1 VRALLVVNPNAT
13 TTTAAGRDVLAHA
26 LASELKLDVLLT
38 RYRGHA
44 AEATAQAVR
53 DGVELVVAHGGD
65 GTVNEVANGML
76 QGTGGP
82 VRTRPPAG
90 GSPHP
95 PARADPRQSTRGS
108 PRLPTRGNDSP
119 RATGSESGPARGNN
133 SPECGPALAVVPGGS
148 ANVFARALGIPRDPV
163 EATAEI
169 LRALT
174 VRRSRLVGL
183 GRADDRWFTFNA
195 GMGWDADVVAEVE
208 RMRFRGLAA
217 TPLRYA
223 ATGLRQYYRQWRE
236 PKTMT
241 VEVPGML
248 PPTEVRLALVSN
260 TSTWTYLGSRS
271 VHTNPGA
278 SFTSGLGLFA
288 LRRLG
293 IGTVAPVLHEILRR
307 GGDPRGRNV
316 LRHDAVAVV
325 KVSCEA
331 PVALQLDGDHLGE
344 RSEVEFLSVPEA
356 LRVVV

>member
-26 LASELKLDVLLT
+26 LASELKLEVLVT

-53 DGVELVVAHGGD
+53 DGVELLVAHGGD

-82 VRTRPPAG
+82 VR
-90 GSPHP
+90 
-95 PARADPRQSTRGS
+95 
-108 PRLPTRGNDSP
+108 P
-119 RATGSESGPARGNN
+119 RAGRRKPP
-133 SPECGPALAVVPGGS
+133 SPVYGPALAVVPGGS
-148 ANVFARALGIPRDPV
+148 ANVFARALGMPRDPV
-163 EATAEI
+163 EATAQI
-169 LRALT
+169 LRALAAGQ
-174 VRRSRLVGL
+174 SRLVGL

-208 RMRFRGLAA
+208 QMRFRGLAA

-223 ATGLRQYYRQWRE
+223 ATGLRQYYRQWRN
-236 PKTMT
+236 PKPMT
-241 VEVPGML
+241 VEVPGVL
-248 PPTEVRLALVSN
+248 APTPVRVAFVSN
-260 TSTWTYLGSRS
+260 TSTWTYLGSRA

-278 SFTSGLGLFA
+278 SFATGLGLFA
-288 LRRLG
+288 MQSLDV
-293 IGTVAPVLHEILRR
+293 GTVAHVLHEILRS
-307 GGDPRGRNV
+307 GGDPRGRHV
-316 LRHDAVAVV
+316 VRHDAVALVR
-325 KVSCEA
+325 VSCEV

-344 RSEVEFLSVPEA
+344 RTEVEFLSVPEA

>member
-1 VRALLVVNPNAT
+1 VVNPNAT

-26 LASELKLDVLLT
+26 LASELKLEVLVT

-53 DGVELVVAHGGD
+53 DGVELLVAHGGD

-82 VRTRPPAG
+82 VGPPPVGMAWPSPGHDGGRP
-90 GSPHP
+90 
-95 PARADPRQSTRGS
+95 
-108 PRLPTRGNDSP
+108 L
-119 RATGSESGPARGNN
+119 
-133 SPECGPALAVVPGGS
+133 CGPALAVVPGGS
-148 ANVFARALGIPRDPV
+148 ANVFARALGMPHDPL
-163 EATAEI
+163 EATARV

-174 VRRSRLVGL
+174 AGRSRLVGL

-195 GMGWDADVVAEVE
+195 GLGWDADVVAEVE
-208 RMRFRGLAA
+208 QMRFRGLAA

-223 ATGLRQYYRQWRE
+223 ATALRQYYRQWRD
-236 PKTMT
+236 PKPLT
-241 VEVPGML
+241 VEVPGVL
-248 PPTEVRLALVSN
+248 PPTEVRLAFVSN
-260 TSTWTYLGSRS
+260 TSTWTYLGSRA

-278 SFTSGLGLFA
+278 SFASGLGLFA
-288 LRRLG
+288 LRSLG
-293 IGTVAPVLHEILRR
+293 VGTVAPVLCEILRS
-307 GGDPRGRNV
+307 GGDPRGRHLV
-316 LRHDAVAVV
+316 RHDAVALVRV
-325 KVSCEA
+325 TSEI

>member
-44 AEATAQAVR
+44 AEATAEAVR
-53 DGVELVVAHGGD
+53 DGVELLVAHGGD
-65 GTVNEVANGML
+65 GTVNEVVNGML

-82 VRTRPPAG
+82 VGPQPGAG
-90 GSPHP
+90 GLTG
-95 PARADPRQSTRGS
+95 PRRS
-108 PRLPTRGNDSP
+108 
-119 RATGSESGPARGNN
+119 AW
-133 SPECGPALAVVPGGS
+133 GPALAVVPGGS
-148 ANVFARALGIPRDPV
+148 ANVFARALGMPRDPV
-163 EATAEI
+163 EATAQI
-169 LRALT
+169 LHALSSGH
-174 VRRSRLVGL
+174 SRLVGL

-223 ATGLRQYYRQWRE
+223 ATGLRQYYRQWRD
-236 PKTMT
+236 PKPMT
-241 VEVPGML
+241 VEVPGVL
-248 PPTEVRLALVSN
+248 EPTPARVAFVSN
-260 TSTWTYLGSRS
+260 TSTWTYLGSRA

-278 SFTSGLGLFA
+278 SFSTGLGLFA
-288 LRRLG
+288 MQSLD
-293 IGTVAPVLHEILRR
+293 IGTVAHVLHEILRT
-307 GGDPRGRNV
+307 GGDPKGRHV
-316 LRHDAVAVV
+316 VRHDAVALVR
-325 KVSCEA
+325 VSCEV

>member
-26 LASELKLDVLLT
+26 LASELKLDVLVT

-44 AEATAQAVR
+44 AEATAEAVR
-53 DGVELVVAHGGD
+53 DGVELLVAHGGD

-82 VRTRPPAG
+82 VG
-90 GSPHP
+90 G
-95 PARADPRQSTRGS
+95 R
-108 PRLPTRGNDSP
+108 
-119 RATGSESGPARGNN
+119 SGG
-133 SPECGPALAVVPGGS
+133 GPALAVVPGGS
-148 ANVFARALGIPRDPV
+148 ANVFARALGMPRDPV
-163 EATAEI
+163 EATAQI

-174 VRRSRLVGL
+174 AGHSRMVGL

-236 PKTMT
+236 PQQMT
-241 VEVPGML
+241 VEVPGL
-248 PPTEVRLALVSN
+248 LEPTDVRVAFISN
-260 TSTWTYLGSRS
+260 TSTWTYLGGRS

-278 SFTSGLGLFA
+278 SFATGLGLFA
-288 LRRLG
+288 LRSLG
-293 IGTVAPVLHEILRR
+293 IGTISHVLYEILRA
-307 GGDPRGRNV
+307 GGDPQGRHV
-316 LRHDAVAVV
+316 LRHDAVALV
-325 KVSCEA
+325 KVSTET

>member
-1 VRALLVVNPNAT
+1 MRALLVVNPNAT

-26 LASELKLDVLLT
+26 LASELKLEVLVT

-53 DGVELVVAHGGD
+53 DGVELLVAHGGD
-65 GTVNEVANGML
+65 GTVNEVVNGML

-82 VRTRPPAG
+82 ALRPLG
-90 GSPHP
+90 ERESPP
-95 PARADPRQSTRGS
+95 
-108 PRLPTRGNDSP
+108 
-119 RATGSESGPARGNN
+119 
-133 SPECGPALAVVPGGS
+133 PALAVVPGGS
-148 ANVFARALGIPRDPV
+148 ANVFARALGVPRDPV
-163 EATAEI
+163 EATAQ
-169 LRALT
+169 LLHALGAG
-174 VRRSRLVGL
+174 RSRLVGL

-208 RMRFRGLAA
+208 QMRFRGLAA

-223 ATGLRQYYRQWRE
+223 MTGLRQYYRQWRE
-236 PKTMT
+236 PKPMT

-248 PPTEVRLALVSN
+248 APTEVRVTFVSN
-260 TSTWTYLGSRS
+260 TSTWTYLGPRA

-278 SFTSGLGLFA
+278 SFATGLGLFA
-288 LRRLG
+288 MRS
-293 IGTVAPVLHEILRR
+293 IDVGTVSHVLWEILHA
-307 GGDPRGRNV
+307 GGDPKGRHV
-316 LRHDAVAVV
+316 LRHDAVPLVR
-325 KVSCEA
+325 VSSQI

>member
-1 VRALLVVNPNAT
+1 MRALLVVNPNAT

-26 LASELKLDVLLT
+26 LASELKLDVLVT

-53 DGVELVVAHGGD
+53 DGVELLVAHGGD
-65 GTVNEVANGML
+65 GTVNEVVNGML

-82 VRTRPPAG
+82 VQR
-90 GSPHP
+90 SPGERESR
-95 PARADPRQSTRGS
+95 RAPS
-108 PRLPTRGNDSP
+108 
-119 RATGSESGPARGNN
+119 
-133 SPECGPALAVVPGGS
+133 GPALAVVPGGS
-148 ANVFARALGIPRDPV
+148 ANVFARALGTPRDPV
-163 EATAEI
+163 EATAQ
-169 LRALT
+169 LLHALSAG
-174 VRRSRLVGL
+174 RSRLVGL

-223 ATGLRQYYRQWRE
+223 MTGLRQYYKQWRE
-236 PKTMT
+236 PKPMT

-248 PPTEVRLALVSN
+248 APTEVRVTFVSN
-260 TSTWTYLGSRS
+260 TSTWTYLGPRA

-278 SFTSGLGLFA
+278 SFATGLGLFA
-288 LRRLG
+288 MCSLDV
-293 IGTVAPVLHEILRR
+293 GTVGHVLWEILRA
-307 GGDPRGRNV
+307 GGDPKGRHV
-316 LRHDAVAVV
+316 LRHDAVPLVR
-325 KVSCEA
+325 VSSPT

>member
-1 VRALLVVNPNAT
+1 MRALLVVNPNAT

-26 LASELKLDVLLT
+26 LASELKLDVLVT

-53 DGVELVVAHGGD
+53 DGVELLVAHGGD
-65 GTVNEVANGML
+65 GTVNEVVNGML

-82 VRTRPPAG
+82 VQR
-90 GSPHP
+90 SPGV
-95 PARADPRQSTRGS
+95 RASR
-108 PRLPTRGNDSP
+108 
-119 RATGSESGPARGNN
+119 RAPS
-133 SPECGPALAVVPGGS
+133 GPALAVVPGGS
-148 ANVFARALGIPRDPV
+148 ANVFARALGTPRDPV
-163 EATAEI
+163 EATAQ
-169 LRALT
+169 LLHALSAG
-174 VRRSRLVGL
+174 RSRLVGL

-223 ATGLRQYYRQWRE
+223 MTGLRQYYKQWRE
-236 PKTMT
+236 PKPMT
-241 VEVPGML
+241 VEVPGIL
-248 PPTEVRLALVSN
+248 APTEVRVTFVSN
-260 TSTWTYLGSRS
+260 TSTWTYLGPRA

-278 SFTSGLGLFA
+278 SFATGLGLFA
-288 LRRLG
+288 MRSLDV
-293 IGTVAPVLHEILRR
+293 GTVGHVLWEILRA
-307 GGDPRGRNV
+307 GGDPKGRHV
-316 LRHDAVAVV
+316 LRHDAVPLVR
-325 KVSCEA
+325 VSSPT

>member
-1 VRALLVVNPNAT
+1 VLRCGVDLQDTLYALGVRALLVVNPNAT

-26 LASELKLDVLLT
+26 LASELKLEVLLT

-53 DGVELVVAHGGD
+53 EGVEVVVAHGGD

-82 VRTRPPAG
+82 VGPRR
-90 GSPHP
+90 
-95 PARADPRQSTRGS
+95 PARGRRGRGS
-108 PRLPTRGNDSP
+108 P
-119 RATGSESGPARGNN
+119 GP
-133 SPECGPALAVVPGGS
+133 SSGPALAVVPGGS
-148 ANVFARALGIPRDPV
+148 ANVFARALGVPRDPV
-163 EATAEI
+163 EATAQI
-169 LRALT
+169 LRALASGH
-174 VRRSRLVGL
+174 SRLVGL

-208 RMRFRGLAA
+208 QMRFRGLAA

-223 ATGLRQYYRQWRE
+223 ATALRQYYRQWRE
-236 PKTMT
+236 PKPMT
-241 VEVPGML
+241 VEVPGL
-248 PPTEVRLALVSN
+248 LEPTDVRLAFVSN
-260 TSTWTYLGSRS
+260 TSTWTYLGSRA

-278 SFTSGLGLFA
+278 SFASGLGLFA
-288 LRRLG
+288 LRSLG
-293 IGTVAPVLHEILRR
+293 IATVGPVLHEILRSH
-307 GGDPRGRNV
+307 GDPRGRHV
-316 LRHDAVAVV
+316 VRHDT
-325 KVSCEA
+325 VSLVRVSSPA

>member
-1 VRALLVVNPNAT
+1 LLRCGVDPQDRLYAAGVRALLVVNPNAT

-44 AEATAQAVR
+44 AEATAQAIR

-65 GTVNEVANGML
+65 GTVNEVVNGML

-82 VRTRPPAG
+82 VRARPM
-90 GSPHP
+90 
-95 PARADPRQSTRGS
+95 
-108 PRLPTRGNDSP
+108 
-119 RATGSESGPARGNN
+119 
-133 SPECGPALAVVPGGS
+133 CGPALAVVPGGS

-169 LRALT
+169 LRALEAG
-174 VRRSRLVGL
+174 RSRLVGL

-208 RMRFRGLAA
+208 QARFRGLAA

-223 ATGLRQYYRQWRE
+223 GTALRQYLRQWRD
-236 PKTMT
+236 PKPMR
-241 VEVPGML
+241 VEVPGL
-248 PPTEVRLALVSN
+248 LAPTEVRVTFVST
-260 TSTWTYLGSRS
+260 TSTWTYLGSRA
-271 VHTNPGA
+271 VHTNPRA
-278 SFTSGLGLFA
+278 SFATGLGLFA
-288 LRRLG
+288 LRSLG
-293 IGTVAPVLHEILRR
+293 IGTVAPVLREILRS
-307 GGDPRGRNV
+307 GGDPRGRHV
-316 LRHDAVAVV
+316 VRHDAVPLV

>member
-1 VRALLVVNPNAT
+1 MRALLVVNPNAT

-26 LASELKLDVLLT
+26 LASELKLEVLVT

-53 DGVELVVAHGGD
+53 DGVELLVAHGGD
-65 GTVNEVANGML
+65 GTVNEVVNGML

-82 VRTRPPAG
+82 VPVPAYGAPAPWQAASPRPPG
-90 GSPHP
+90 
-95 PARADPRQSTRGS
+95 
-108 PRLPTRGNDSP
+108 
-119 RATGSESGPARGNN
+119 
-133 SPECGPALAVVPGGS
+133 GPALAVVPGGS
-148 ANVFARALGIPRDPV
+148 ANVFARALGMPRDPV
-163 EATAEI
+163 EATAQ
-169 LRALT
+169 LLHALGAG
-174 VRRSRLVGL
+174 RSRLVGL

-208 RMRFRGLAA
+208 QMRFRGLAA

-223 ATGLRQYYRQWRE
+223 MTGLRQYYRQWRD
-236 PKTMT
+236 PKPMT

-248 PPTEVRLALVSN
+248 APTEVRVTFVSN
-260 TSTWTYLGSRS
+260 TSTWTYLGPRA

-278 SFTSGLGLFA
+278 SFATGLGLFA
-288 LRRLG
+288 MRSLDV
-293 IGTVAPVLHEILRR
+293 GTVGHVLWEILRA
-307 GGDPRGRNV
+307 GGDPKGRHV
-316 LRHDAVAVV
+316 LRHDAVPLVR
-325 KVSCEA
+325 VSSQT

>member
-1 VRALLVVNPNAT
+1 MRALLVVNPNAT

-26 LASELKLDVLLT
+26 LASELKLEVLVT

-53 DGVELVVAHGGD
+53 DGVELLVAHGGD
-65 GTVNEVANGML
+65 GTVNEVVNGML

-82 VRTRPPAG
+82 VLRPPG
-90 GSPHP
+90 V
-95 PARADPRQSTRGS
+95 R
-108 PRLPTRGNDSP
+108 DSP
-119 RATGSESGPARGNN
+119 RAPG
-133 SPECGPALAVVPGGS
+133 GPALAVVPGGS
-148 ANVFARALGIPRDPV
+148 ANVFARALGTPRDPV
-163 EATAEI
+163 EATAQ
-169 LRALT
+169 LLHALSAG
-174 VRRSRLVGL
+174 RSRLVGL

-208 RMRFRGLAA
+208 QMRFRGLAA

-223 ATGLRQYYRQWRE
+223 MTGLRQYYRQWRD
-236 PKTMT
+236 PKPMT

-248 PPTEVRLALVSN
+248 APTEVRVTFVSN
-260 TSTWTYLGSRS
+260 TSTWTYLGPRA

-278 SFTSGLGLFA
+278 SFATGLGLFA
-288 LRRLG
+288 MRSLDV
-293 IGTVAPVLHEILRR
+293 GTVGHVLWEILRA
-307 GGDPRGRNV
+307 GGDPKGRHV
-316 LRHDAVAVV
+316 LRHDAVPLVR
-325 KVSCEA
+325 VSSQT

>member
-26 LASELKLDVLLT
+26 LASELKLEVLVT

-53 DGVELVVAHGGD
+53 DGVELLVAHGGD

-82 VRTRPPAG
+82 VG
-90 GSPHP
+90 GGGG
-95 PARADPRQSTRGS
+95 RA
-108 PRLPTRGNDSP
+108 L
-119 RATGSESGPARGNN
+119 
-133 SPECGPALAVVPGGS
+133 CGPALAVVPGGS
-148 ANVFARALGIPRDPV
+148 ANVFARALGMPRDPV
-163 EATAEI
+163 EATARI

-174 VRRSRLVGL
+174 AGRSRLVGL

-195 GMGWDADVVAEVE
+195 GLGWDADVVAEVE
-208 RMRFRGLAA
+208 QMRFRGLAA

-223 ATGLRQYYRQWRE
+223 ATALRQYYRQWCD
-236 PKTMT
+236 PKPLT
-241 VEVPGML
+241 VEVPGVL
-248 PPTEVRLALVSN
+248 PPTEVRLAFVSN
-260 TSTWTYLGSRS
+260 TSTWTYLGSRA

-278 SFTSGLGLFA
+278 SFATGLGLFA
-288 LRRLG
+288 LRSLG
-293 IGTVAPVLHEILRR
+293 MGTVAPVLREILRS
-307 GGDPRGRNV
+307 GGDPRGRHLV
-316 LRHDAVAVV
+316 RHDAVALVRV
-325 KVSCEA
+325 TSDI